1 MNEEQPKKKRGWVPI
16 VLGVLFVGFVVTI
29 GGCYVAFSMLRQNM
43 SITRM
48 SASSADAE
56 FDKVRARFAGQKP
69 LIEMVDGRP
78 EYAADRATPSSPPP
92 PLKTMSVLAWDDD
105 EEQLVRFPIPFW
117 LLRLKSGP
125 IRLSAYS
132 QGWDD
137 RGVSF
142 RVEDIEKHGPGLLL
156 DLSKET
162 EGRVIIW
169 VE

>member
-69 LIEMVDGRP
+69 LVEFVDGGP
-78 EYAADRATPSSPPP
+78 QYLGDRTTRDPSSA
-92 PLKTMSVLAWDDD
+92 PLKTMHVIAWDDD
-105 EEQLVRFPIPFW
+105 EEHLVTFSLPFW
-117 LLRLKSGP
+117 LLRMKSGP

-132 QGWDD
+132 AGWDD

-142 RVEDIEKHGPGLLL
+142 DVADLEKHGPGLLM
-156 DLSKET
+156 DLSERD

-169 VE
+169 ME